1 MIRELAAT
9 AAVNAVGA
17 FTSGLAAT
25 GSPAGRAFGAS
36 PAAIGP
42 HVAASRNQV
51 DGFFANREPA
61 TPITGARGST
71 RDMLRER
78 RRGVPARVVPVRT
91 PTFPESVGALAVTWL
106 GHASALIEIDGRR
119 VLTDPVLS
127 KRCSPSQVVGPS
139 RLHRAPCTAAD
150 LPAIDVVL
158 LSHDHYDHL
167 DMATVLDIARRQPD
181 AHFVVPIGVGAHL
194 EYWGIAGGR
203 ISESDWGGQVTHLDL
218 RFDCL
223 PARHFSGRGVVRN
236 LTIWASWG
244 IHGPAHNAFFT
255 GDTGFTEAYAE
266 SGRATGPY
274 ELTLVPIGAY
284 GELWP
289 DIHVNPEEGVAL
301 HRFLAGSHLSESLM
315 VPIHWATFNLAMHPW
330 DEPVTRMLAAAESA
344 GAEVATP
351 APGARIDVVSR
362 SGAGIADQIWWEGIA

>member
-1 MIRELAAT
+1 MIRKLAAS
-9 AAVNAVGA
+9 AATSTVGA

-25 GSPAGRAFGAS
+25 GVPAGRAFGAS
-36 PAAIGP
+36 PEAIAP
-42 HVAASRNQV
+42 HIASSPNQT

-61 TPITGARGST
+61 SPISPSAGNT

-78 RRGVPARVVPVRT
+78 RRGQPRGIVPVRT
-91 PTFPESVGALAVTWL
+91 PHFETTVGALAVTWL
-106 GHASALIEIDGRR
+106 GHASSLIEIDGRR
-119 VLTDPVLS
+119 VLTDPVFS
-127 KRCSPSQVVGPS
+127 KRCSPSQVVGPA

-167 DMATVLDIARRQPD
+167 DMATVVEIARRQPD
-181 AHFVVPIGVGAHL
+181 AHFVAPVGVGAHL
-194 EYWGIAGGR
+194 QYWGIAADR

-218 RFDCL
+218 TFDCL

-236 LTIWASWG
+236 LTQWASWG
-244 IHGPAHNAFFT
+244 IHGPSHNAFFT
-255 GDTGFTEAYAE
+255 GDTGFTEAYAD
-266 SGRATGPY
+266 SALRTGPY

-289 DIHVNPEEGVAL
+289 DIHVNPEEGVQL
-301 HRFLAGSHLSESLM
+301 HRFLAGSSPADSLM

-330 DEPVTRMLAAAESA
+330 DEPVTRMLTAADAAS
-344 GAEVATP
+344 AEVATP
-351 APGARIDVVSR
+351 APGARIDVVAR
-362 SGAGIADQIWWEGIA
+362 TGAGIANQTWWENVG